1 MAPATP
7 NRPAT
12 ASRGQ
17 PPQATPPDTRPTLEE
32 ELEIPMDTEDEEEE
46 GITRIHPSTHEDE
59 VTKLKRKLRALNKR
73 HDDLL
78 DAAKFN
84 SEVAKNKIEELEGK
98 VAHIADIADNL
109 GKEAEK
115 SQMLYKE
122 HIEHTAALAITGK
135 DPGEILKPR
144 QPDPYGGEPEKTP
157 RIPDQPSKLPDV
169 LPDPVQHP

>member
-1 MAPATP
+1 
-7 NRPAT
+7 
-12 ASRGQ
+12 
-17 PPQATPPDTRPTLEE
+17 
-32 ELEIPMDTEDEEEE
+32 
-46 GITRIHPSTHEDE
+46 
-59 VTKLKRKLRALNKR
+59 LRALNKR

-144 QPDPYGGEPEKTP
+144 QPDPYGGEPEKLRGFLTNLRSYQMYYP
-157 RIPDQPSKLPDV
+157 IQFSTHEAR
-169 LPDPVQHP
+169 